1 MTETPPNVDDGDEL
15 QALYDHLRATEQLP
29 IDRTANRWLG
39 EAQAI
44 AEDLAESDL
53 DDDTVVHRVEK
64 VLGLLEE
71 IDATGDEEG
80 DERVTA
86 ARTVAERILEDR
98 R

>member
-1 MTETPPNVDDGDEL
+1 MTDLETL
-15 QALYDHLRATEQLP
+15 HDHLEATEQLP

-44 AEDLAESDL
+44 TEDLLVGDPDEE
-53 DDDTVVHRVEK
+53 TVCRRVEK

-71 IDATGDEEG
+71 VDDTGSEAG

-86 ARTVAERILEDR
+86 AKTAAREILDA
-98 R
+98 